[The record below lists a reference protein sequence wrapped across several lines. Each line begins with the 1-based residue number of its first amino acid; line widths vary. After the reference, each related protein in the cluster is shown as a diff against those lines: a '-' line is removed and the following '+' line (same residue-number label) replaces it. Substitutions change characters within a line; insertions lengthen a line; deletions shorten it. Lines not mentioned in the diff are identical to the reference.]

1 MSDGMTV
8 PFPDEL
14 LHLEEINMKLKEALE
29 KAEESV
35 RKSEREYMD
44 TKRYMVEHRGDIDPH
59 EMFQNE
65 MLLKQT
71 DRSGAFA
78 VERRDRIV
86 KIKES
91 PYFARIDFREESRKT
106 DIISGGLRS
115 IMKINRLYSTGVPL
129 YPACFMISMWE
140 KPDYRLRTALFSGR

>member
-44 TKRYMVEHRGDIDPH
+44 TKRYMVEHRGAPRPDCKDKRIPLFCPH
-59 EMFQNE
+59 
-65 MLLKQT
+65 
-71 DRSGAFA
+71 
-78 VERRDRIV
+78 
-86 KIKES
+86 
-91 PYFARIDFREESRKT
+91 
-106 DIISGGLRS
+106 
-115 IMKINRLYSTGVPL
+115 
-129 YPACFMISMWE
+129 
-140 KPDYRLRTALFSGR
+140 

>member
-44 TKRYMVEHRGDIDPH
+44 TETVYGGTPGDIDPH

-65 MLLKQT
+65 MLH
-71 DRSGAFA
+71 RS
-78 VERRDRIV
+78 RRT
-86 KIKES
+86 E
-91 PYFARIDFREESRKT
+91 A
-106 DIISGGLRS
+106 
-115 IMKINRLYSTGVPL
+115 VPL
-129 YPACFMISMWE
+129 RWSAATG
-140 KPDYRLRTALFSGR
+140 L